1 MLAVKAFVI
10 TGSRRAG
17 VEEVPEPV
25 AGPGEV
31 VVDVRRVG
39 ICGTD
44 VELYTGHMAYL
55 HTGRSWYPLRIGHEW
70 AGVVRAVGEGVDP
83 AWTGR
88 RVTGDTMLGCGQ
100 CRRCRSGFHHV
111 CEQLVEVGISL
122 GRPGAMA
129 ERLAV
134 PAASLH
140 ALPDAVDDMLGALVE
155 PGGNAVRAVRAANLT
170 AGDRLLVAGAGPIGL
185 LSAMFARAA
194 GLEVHL
200 VGRSE
205 RSVAFAQGLDGIGE
219 ASSWDDVPDGPW
231 DAVIDAT
238 HDPALPARAVELV
251 EPGRR
256 VVCIGLAGE
265 PSLVDTREVLLR
277 DVTIVGILGA
287 SAGLDGAIEAYAS
300 GAVDPTSLV
309 GATVTLDD
317 LAAVLAGERPAGA
330 GGGPKIHVTI

>member
-1 MLAVKAFVI
+1 MKAFVM
-10 TGSRRAG
+10 TGPREAR
-17 VEEVPEPV
+17 VEEVPDPV
-25 AGPGEV
+25 AAPGEV

-44 VELYTGHMAYL
+44 VELYTGGMAYL

-70 AGVVRAVGEGVDP
+70 AGVVREVGEGVDP
-83 AWTGR
+83 AWVGR
-88 RVTGDTMLGCGQ
+88 RVTGDTMLGCGE
-100 CRRCRSGFHHV
+100 CRRCLAGRHHV
-111 CEQLVEVGISL
+111 CERLVEVGISL

-129 ERLAV
+129 ERIAV

-140 ALPDAVDDMLGALVE
+140 PLPDAVDDELGALVE
-155 PGGNAVRAVRAANLT
+155 PGGNAVRAVRAA
-170 AGDRLLVAGAGPIGL
+170 AVAPGERLLVAGAGPIGL
-185 LSAMFARAA
+185 LVALFARSE
-194 GLEVHL
+194 GVEVHL

-205 RSVAFAQGLDGIGE
+205 RSIEFARHLGVGEVSTWDGL
-219 ASSWDDVPDGPW
+219 PDRAW

-238 HDPALPARAVELV
+238 HDAVVPAKAVDLV

-265 PSLVDTREVLLR
+265 PSRVDTRNLVLR

-300 GAVDPTSLV
+300 GRVDPRPLV
-309 GATVTLDD
+309 GLTVPLEG
-317 LAAVLAGERPAGA
+317 LAAVLAGTRPAGA
-330 GGGPKIHVTI
+330 GTGPKVHVTI

>member
-1 MLAVKAFVI
+1 MLAVKAFVM
-10 TGSRRAG
+10 TGPREAR
-17 VEEVPEPV
+17 VEDVPDPI
-25 AGPGEV
+25 AAQGEV

-44 VELYTGHMAYL
+44 VELYTGGMAYL

-70 AGVVRAVGEGVDP
+70 AGVVREVGEGVDP
-83 AWTGR
+83 AWIGR
-88 RVTGDTMLGCGQ
+88 RVTGDTMLGCEE
-100 CRRCRSGFHHV
+100 CRRCLSGRHHV
-111 CEQLVEVGISL
+111 CERLVEVGISL

-134 PAASLH
+134 PARSLH
-140 ALPDAVDDMLGALVE
+140 ALPDTVDDELGALVE
-155 PGGNAVRAVRAANLT
+155 PGGNAVRAVEAAALVP
-170 AGDRLLVAGAGPIGL
+170 GERLLVAGAGPIGL
-185 LSAMFARAA
+185 LAALFARAE
-194 GLEVHL
+194 GVEVQL

-205 RSVAFAQGLDGIGE
+205 RSIEFARRLGVGEVSTWDGLP
-219 ASSWDDVPDGPW
+219 AKPW

-238 HDPALPARAVELV
+238 HDAVVPAKAVDLV

-265 PSLVDTREVLLR
+265 PSRVDTRNVVLR

-300 GAVDPTSLV
+300 GRVDPRPLV
-309 GATVTLDD
+309 GLRVRLDG
-317 LAAVLAGERPAGA
+317 LAAVLAGKRPTGA
-330 GGGPKIHVTI
+330 GSGPKVHVTI